1 MKYFDHDTMA
11 GGDDKIISLRLECGG
26 AAVDAYWVI
35 LEQLYRDETPLVI
48 FGNQHVTRS
57 VCHRLATDA
66 KTLETWILT
75 MLEIGLLERAVE
87 NSDAIHSPRATENI
101 RAYREKCETAR
112 QNGKKG
118 GRKPTK
124 KPKANQGGNQT
135 LTDAETEGQ
144 ANKRKEKKDIG
155 SHKDY
160 LISSNDA
167 PVAAAASAA
176 PNAPKKGQKT
186 LCPMCELPVWKNTQT
201 GTWFCDN
208 CREDWPKGKVI
219 VR

>member
-1 MKYFDHDTMA
+1 MKYFDHDTTA

-35 LEQLYRDETPLVI
+35 LEQLYRDETPLDI
-48 FGNQHVTRS
+48 LGNQHVNRS
-57 VCHRLATDA
+57 VCHRLATDSE
-66 KTLETWILT
+66 TLKTWIFA
-75 MLEIGLLERAVE
+75 MLEIGLLEKAVE
-87 NSDAIHSPRATENI
+87 NDTSIHSPRATENI
-101 RAYREKCETAR
+101 KAYRDKCETAR

-124 KPKANQGGNQT
+124 KPKANQDGNQT
-135 LTDAETEGQ
+135 LTDAETKGQ

-160 LISSNDA
+160 LISSYDA

-176 PNAPKKGQKT
+176 PNAPKKT
-186 LCPMCELPVWKNTQT
+186 LCPLCELPVWKNTQT
-201 GTWFCDN
+201 GKWYCEN
-208 CREDWPKGKVI
+208 CREDYAKDKVI